1 MTTASDASV
10 IRIII
15 ADDDPIARAAIKSM
29 FDEED
34 DIEVVAVAAD
44 GAEAVDLVH
53 THMVDVALMD
63 AHMPVL
69 DGIAATRRLE
79 QTSSGTRSLILT
91 SFDDDTYLDTGIAAG
106 AYGFLLKTTPPSE
119 VVAAV
124 RTVHSGGKVL
134 SPGPAGRVLDRYV
147 HGQFPRTASAADL
160 DLSER
165 EQEVLLLLCE
175 AMSNQQIAT
184 RLMIAETTVK
194 THIASI
200 MRKMHVSSRLEV
212 VVEAYHQGLATA
224 RS

>member
-1 MTTASDASV
+1 ML
-10 IRIII
+10 
-15 ADDDPIARAAIKSM
+15 
-29 FDEED
+29 F
-34 DIEVVAVAAD
+34 
-44 GAEAVDLVH
+44 
-53 THMVDVALMD
+53 
-63 AHMPVL
+63 
-69 DGIAATRRLE
+69 
-79 QTSSGTRSLILT
+79 RS
-91 SFDDDTYLDTGIAAG
+91 
-106 AYGFLLKTTPPSE
+106 
-119 VVAAV
+119 
-124 RTVHSGGKVL
+124 
-134 SPGPAGRVLDRYV
+134 RVLDRYV
-147 HGQFPRTASAADL
+147 HGQFPRIASAADL

>member
-1 MTTASDASV
+1 MSTWS
-10 IRIII
+10 
-15 ADDDPIARAAIKSM
+15 
-29 FDEED
+29 
-34 DIEVVAVAAD
+34 
-44 GAEAVDLVH
+44 
-53 THMVDVALMD
+53 
-63 AHMPVL
+63 
-69 DGIAATRRLE
+69 
-79 QTSSGTRSLILT
+79 TSSGTRSLILT

-147 HGQFPRTASAADL
+147 HGQFPRIASAADL

>member
-29 FDEED
+29 FDKED

-53 THMVDVALMD
+53 THMVDVVLMD

-79 QTSSGTRSLILT
+79 QTSPDTRSLILT